1 MPSLAGPIT
10 VAPRAI
16 IFDIGRVIIRVQ
28 LSRAF
33 STLGAESGLSA
44 EQVWK
49 AIEADPRWGDWQEG
63 RMTPRNWHEYLT
75 KKFSLSFTFDK
86 FCETWN
92 RVLDPVPILPESL
105 FETLGSRCRLA
116 LLSNTDPIH
125 VAHIEATHP
134 FVRHFPVRT
143 YSCRVGSTKPAP
155 SIYRHTLQ
163 TLNVSPSEALY
174 IDDIQEYSATA
185 ARLGMNAFH
194 FITPSELY
202 AEFSRLGLIPL

>member
-1 MPSLAGPIT
+1 MPSLAGPIS

-16 IFDIGRVIIRVQ
+16 IFDVGRVIIRVQ

-33 STLGAESGLSA
+33 TDLGAASGLSA

-49 AIEADPRWGDWQEG
+49 AIEPDPRWGDWQAG
-63 RMTPRNWHEYLT
+63 RMTPRNWHEHLT
-75 KKFSLSFTFDK
+75 KKFSLSFTFDE

-105 FETLGSRCRLA
+105 FETLAVRCRLA

-125 VAHIEATHP
+125 VAHIEATYP
-134 FVRHFPVRT
+134 FVRHFSVRS
-143 YSCRVGSTKPAP
+143 YSCRVGSTKPEP

-163 TLNVSPSEALY
+163 TLNVPPIEALY
-174 IDDIQEYSATA
+174 IDDIQEYSAVA
-185 ARLGMNAFH
+185 ACLGMNAFH
-194 FITPSELY
+194 FTSPGELY
-202 AEFSRLGLIPL
+202 AEFSRLGLITL